1 VKRSTPPGLPTLL
14 KVGGKT
20 YRVELVRTMNRKGI
34 QGRVYYELGRIELG
48 RYSNVDRR
56 RYTNQQVH
64 ETFWH
69 EVVHAIL
76 YEMDSRLFSNERFVD
91 TFAKH
96 LSSAIRSA
104 RFA

>member
-1 VKRSTPPGLPTLL
+1 
-14 KVGGKT
+14 
-20 YRVELVRTMNRKGI
+20 
-34 QGRVYYELGRIELG
+34 
-48 RYSNVDRR
+48 
-56 RYTNQQVH
+56 VH